1 MKFMTLTLFAALGLA
16 AAAPAQAQFAFGSG
30 DVPTKI
36 DADKADYKGRLTVLT
51 GQVQVQQGDVRILAD
66 TMNVYRADLGGGKLG
81 PIERIDALGNF
92 YYITPNEKVRGAKGV
107 YEETRDII
115 TITGDV
121 ILEDSSGNIGTG
133 SKLIYNL
140 ANNEANMQGDCRG
153 RACKTG
159 RVNILIPGGNGGSL

>member
-1 MKFMTLTLFAALGLA
+1 MKIITLALIAALGLTV
-16 AAAPAQAQFAFGSG
+16 AAPAQAQFAFGSG

-66 TMNVYRADLGGGKLG
+66 TMNVYRVDLGGGKLG
-81 PIERIDALGNF
+81 PIERIDAIGNF
-92 YYITPNEKVRGAKGV
+92 YYITPNEKVRGQKGI
-107 YEETRDII
+107 YEDRKEII

-121 ILEDSSGNIGTG
+121 ILEDSSGNVGTG
-133 SKLIYNL
+133 TKLIYNL
-140 ANNEANMQGDCRG
+140 KNKEAVMQGDCKG
-153 RACKTG
+153 RACRDG